1 MLLIF
6 FVHINHSWHKKIIKS
21 YHQLPFLLGPREV
34 GSWGDQIS
42 FNSAITS
49 CQRLKHWPQAR
60 RNSWAVRTTASFC
73 ASKWHSK
80 GHEVAMVH
88 IYIYTYIYVCIIYSI
103 HENQSDKWWSIRTVT
118 IDAIDDAW
126 GHHHF
131 ISLVK
136 TLAKSND
143 IYIRN
148 TPLCLGL

>member
-1 MLLIF
+1 LAAGAEKFLGRADNGIF
-6 FVHINHSWHKKIIKS
+6 LCIEMAFKRAWSS
-21 YHQLPFLLGPREV
+21 YG
-34 GSWGDQIS
+34 
-42 FNSAITS
+42 TY
-49 CQRLKHWPQAR
+49 
-60 RNSWAVRTTASFC
+60 
-73 ASKWHSK
+73 
-80 GHEVAMVH
+80 